1 MKLSACY
8 DKTTMQAVIYKEDG
22 EVVFHAGVEDA
33 REAQVRCMTNTET
46 RRVLTEKLKVIS
58 VKVEWLPKGPKGK
71 LTWPEETETEQE
83 APEQEQTGATGSE
96 EEQTEV
102 QESDK
107 VLFMD
112 LPIQLSPQDFE
123 DLAKRLIND
132 LEDSDAAIES
142 EKVRHKEEMTE
153 LNKQQLNIKLRL
165 YDVRRGNML
174 TRVECE
180 VQFDYA
186 GGIKRIIRTDTGE
199 VVEERDLTK
208 AEMQLDAM
216 EGLIPQQEPGEIVP
230 IRVSNDSDTRFDT
243 HDGTEWVETAAAKI
257 KKGQR
262 VRIFTGVDPFDID
275 GKTEFMAVTKAKKDK
290 ASGMIHLDVQAVK

>member
-1 MKLSACY
+1 MNLKACFH
-8 DKTTMQAVIYKEDG
+8 KKTMQAIIYNEDDG
-22 EVVFHAGVEDA
+22 KVVMHSGVNDA
-33 REAQVRCMTNTET
+33 RQAQIYCMTNEDT
-46 RRVLTEKLKVIS
+46 RRKLTEKLNVIS
-58 VKVEWLPKGPKGK
+58 VKVAWLPDGTKAK
-71 LTWPEETETEQE
+71 LTWPDETEE
-83 APEQEQTGATGSE
+83 AKDKAE
-96 EEQTEV
+96 EPVKKKPAE
-102 QESDK
+102 K
-107 VLFMD
+107 VVKVTDDLLFMD